1 LQSFN
6 SWSEINSLETKETPV
21 QPEIPPKRR
30 DLSVRYGR
38 QSRAGNPDHKP
49 HFEDVIPPINQK
61 HPLFLLITSFG
72 FALLY
77 AELLFFAATYY
88 GNSLAAGLNIAAIA
102 GVFVLSFGFVY
113 ASFTLPHRYYRA
125 RFHDYSPIIFL
136 VAQWTLSVIMLLVM
150 TGLDFTAGIFLVDG
164 KLDAVGELLRSL
176 ALYSLAVIILFHGL
190 VVYVRYV
197 RFLYEREMHESYKIV
212 SFAGITAAVV
222 LILTLY
228 LLQFDLGRMGGTQ
241 PNQAWLALHLTI
253 RVVILVAMTIYVF
266 VWHATVLADH

>member
-1 LQSFN
+1 M
-6 SWSEINSLETKETPV
+6 
-21 QPEIPPKRR
+21 QPGIPPKRR
-30 DLSVRYGR
+30 DLSVRYGKQNR
-38 QSRAGNPDHKP
+38 TDNPSPQP

-61 HPLFLLITSFG
+61 HPLFLVITSFG
-72 FALLY
+72 FAALY

-88 GNSLAAGLNIAAIA
+88 GNSLGIGLNIAVIA
-102 GVFVLSFGFVY
+102 GVFVVSFGVVY
-113 ASFTLPHRYYRA
+113 ASFTLPHRYYRT

-136 VAQWTLSVIMLLVM
+136 VVQWTLSVIMLLVM
-150 TGLDFTAGIFLVDG
+150 AGLDFWAGIFLVDG
-164 KLDAVGELLRSL
+164 KLDAVGELLRSI

-228 LLQFDLGRMGGTQ
+228 LLQFDLGRMGGSL
-241 PNQAWLALHLTI
+241 PNQGWLALHLTI
-253 RVVILVAMTIYVF
+253 RVIVLLSLTIYVF